1 MSDAIKV
8 KAELRTKFG
17 KGAARQARAAG
28 RTPAVIYG
36 HGTDPIHV
44 TLPAHEIAL
53 VLRHKNALLDLDI
66 NGKSQV
72 VLVKSA
78 TKDAVTQIIE
88 HIDLVTVVAGERVHV
103 EVPVH
108 IVGEA
113 MGGHTIDLVHKTV
126 KIEAPATSIPEFVE
140 ITFNKEGDGFHVTA
154 ADVKLPAGAKLD
166 LPAGEIVAS
175 VIVNPKEHS
184 AELAAGAAAA
194 PAAPAAPKA

>member
-1 MSDAIKV
+1 MNEAIKI

-17 KGAARQARAAG
+17 KGAARQARAIG

-36 HGTDPIHV
+36 HGTDPVHV

-66 NGKSQV
+66 EGKQQT

-78 TKDAVTQIIE
+78 TKDAITQVIE
-88 HIDLVTVVAGERVHV
+88 HIDLVTVVIGERVHV

-113 MGGHTIDLVHKTV
+113 LAGHTIDLVHKTV
-126 KIEAPATSIPEFVE
+126 KVSVAATAIPEFVE
-140 ITFNKEGDGFHVTA
+140 VVFNKEGDGFHVLA
-154 ADVKLPAGAKLD
+154 KDVKLPAGAALD
-166 LPAGEIVAS
+166 LDADEIVAS
-175 VIVNPKEHS
+175 VLVNAKEHS
-184 AELAAGAAAA
+184 AELAAEA
-194 PAAPAAPKA
+194 AAPKA

>member
-1 MSDAIKV
+1 MNEAIKV

-17 KGAARQARAAG
+17 KGAARQARAKG

-36 HGTDPIHV
+36 HGTDPVHV

-66 NGKSQV
+66 EGKQQT

-78 TKDAVTQIIE
+78 SKDAVTQVIE
-88 HIDLVTVVAGERVHV
+88 HIDLVTVVVGERVHV

-113 MGGHTIDLVHKTV
+113 LAGHTIDLVHKTV
-126 KIEAPATSIPEFVE
+126 KVSVAATAIPEFVE
-140 ITFNKEGDGFHVTA
+140 VLFNKEGDGFHVLA
-154 ADVKLPAGAKLD
+154 KDVKLPAGASLD
-166 LPAGEIVAS
+166 LAADEIVAS
-175 VIVNPKEHS
+175 VLVNPKEHS
-184 AELAAGAAAA
+184 AELAAEA
-194 PAAPAAPKA
+194 AAPKA

>member
-1 MSDAIKV
+1 MNEAIKV

-17 KGAARQARAAG
+17 KGAARQARAKG

-36 HGTDPIHV
+36 HGTDPVHV

-66 NGKSQV
+66 EGKQQT

-78 TKDAVTQIIE
+78 SKDAVTQVIE
-88 HIDLVTVVAGERVHV
+88 HIDLVTVVVGERVHV

-113 MGGHTIDLVHKTV
+113 LAGHTIDLVHKTV
-126 KIEAPATSIPEFVE
+126 KVSVAATAIPEFVE
-140 ITFNKEGDGFHVTA
+140 VVFNKEGDGFHVLA
-154 ADVKLPAGAKLD
+154 KDVKLPAGASLD
-166 LPAGEIVAS
+166 LAADEIVAS
-175 VIVNPKEHS
+175 VLVNPKEHS
-184 AELAAGAAAA
+184 AELAAEA
-194 PAAPAAPKA
+194 AAPKA